1 MGPGDDHAPLT
12 GRRIVREPDHPLH
25 PHQRRQLLITKGHTM
40 DILIYRGDITKL
52 SSSDGVGAV
61 VNAAS
66 PSLLGGGGVDGAIHA
81 AAGPGLLEECRAL
94 GGCEVGDAKIT
105 GAHGLDVTRIVHA
118 VGPDYR
124 NEDQR
129 ETAHEKLASTYRR
142 ALEVAA
148 SAGVTTIVFPAI
160 STGIYGFPKAW
171 AADIAVR
178 TLALHGDRL
187 RFEKI
192 VLAAFTQ
199 EDADILLA
207 ATQRLVEVQD
217 HASFIGGTQ
226 AISGLADDY
235 RLAAAKHRGE
245 VVSDLGD
252 VFEAISES
260 LVSLVNQN
268 ITQRTEGTD
277 TSRSSEH
284 YVVLAEDEKDV
295 DERIA
300 IHDDSD
306 DAAFAAIR
314 RYWHDTLR
322 EHGQPEDK
330 DPVLSFQR
338 PAGGAEITVRII
350 WPEGEHSVEHWVVR

>member
-1 MGPGDDHAPLT
+1 M
-12 GRRIVREPDHPLH
+12 
-25 PHQRRQLLITKGHTM
+25 Q
-40 DILIYRGDITKL
+40 ILIHLGDITKL
-52 SSSDGVGAV
+52 TAGDVEAI
-61 VNAAS
+61 VNAAN

-81 AAGPGLLEECRAL
+81 AAGPGLLAECRAL

-105 GAHGLDVTRIVHA
+105 GAHDLDVTRIVHA

-129 ETAHEKLASTYRR
+129 ETAHEKLASAYRR

-148 SAGVTTIVFPAI
+148 SAGVTSIAFPAI
-160 STGIYGFPKAW
+160 STGIFNFPKPW

-178 TLALHGDRL
+178 TLAVHGDRL
-187 RFEKI
+187 GFKKI

-199 EDADILLA
+199 EDVGVLMA
-207 ATQRLVEVQD
+207 ATQRFLEVQE
-217 HASFIGGTQ
+217 HAAFVGGIQ
-226 AISGLADDY
+226 ALSGLVDDY
-235 RLAAAKHRGE
+235 RLAAAKHRGQAAD
-245 VVSDLGD
+245 DLGD
-252 VFEAISES
+252 VFETIAES

-268 ITQRTEGTD
+268 IEARAEGTD
-277 TSRSSEH
+277 TPRSSEH
-284 YVVLAEDEKDV
+284 YVVLAEDEQYAE
-295 DERIA
+295 ERIA

-330 DPVLSFQR
+330 DPALSFQR
-338 PAGGAEITVRII
+338 PGGGAEITVRII
-350 WPEGEHSVEHWVVR
+350 WPEGEHSVERWVVR

>member
-1 MGPGDDHAPLT
+1 M
-12 GRRIVREPDHPLH
+12 
-25 PHQRRQLLITKGHTM
+25 Q
-40 DILIYRGDITKL
+40 ILIHLGDITKL
-52 SSSDGVGAV
+52 TSGDVEAI
-61 VNAAS
+61 VNAAN

-124 NEDQR
+124 DEDQR
-129 ETAHEKLASTYRR
+129 ETAHEKLASAYRR

-148 SAGVTTIVFPAI
+148 SVGVTSIAFPAI

-178 TLALHGDRL
+178 TLAVHGDRL

-192 VLAAFTQ
+192 VLSAFTK
-199 EDADILLA
+199 EDADVLMA
-207 ATQRLVEVQD
+207 ATQRLTEVQD
-217 HASFIGGTQ
+217 HASLIGSIE

-235 RLAAAKHRGE
+235 RLAATKYRGQAAD
-245 VVSDLGD
+245 DLGD
-252 VFEAISES
+252 VFEAIWGS

-268 ITQRTEGTD
+268 IEARTEGTD
-277 TSRSSEH
+277 TPRSSEH

-338 PAGGAEITVRII
+338 PGGGAEITVRII

>member
-1 MGPGDDHAPLT
+1 
-12 GRRIVREPDHPLH
+12 
-25 PHQRRQLLITKGHTM
+25 M

-52 SSSDGVGAV
+52 SASDGIGAIAS
-61 VNAAS
+61 AAN

-81 AAGPGLLEECRAL
+81 AAGPDLLEECRTF
-94 GGCEVGDAKIT
+94 GGCEVGDAVIT
-105 GAHGLDVTRIVHA
+105 GAHGLDVDHIVHA

-124 NEDQR
+124 DEDQR

-148 SAGVTTIVFPAI
+148 SAGVTTIAFPAI

-187 RFEKI
+187 QFEKI
-192 VLAAFTQ
+192 VLTAFTQ

-217 HASFIGGTQ
+217 HASFIGGIE
-226 AISGLADDY
+226 ALSGLADDY

-245 VVSDLGD
+245 AVSDLGD
-252 VFEAISES
+252 VFDAIWGS

-268 ITQRTEGTD
+268 IEARTERTD

-284 YVVLAEDEKDV
+284 YVVLAEDEKLAG
-295 DERIA
+295 ERIA
-300 IHDDSD
+300 IPDDSD
-306 DAAFAAIR
+306 ESAFGAIR
-314 RYWHDTLR
+314 QYWHDTLR

-338 PAGGAEITVRII
+338 PGGGAEITVRII

>member
-1 MGPGDDHAPLT
+1 ME
-12 GRRIVREPDHPLH
+12 IF
-25 PHQRRQLLITKGHTM
+25 
-40 DILIYRGDITKL
+40 IYRGDITKL
-52 SSSDGVGAV
+52 SASDGIGAV
-61 VNAAS
+61 VNAANS
-66 PSLLGGGGVDGAIHA
+66 SLLGGGGVDGAIHA
-81 AAGPGLLEECRAL
+81 AAGPGLLEECRTF
-94 GGCEVGDAKIT
+94 GGCEVGDAVIT
-105 GAHGLDVTRIVHA
+105 GAHDLGVDHVVHA

-124 NEDQR
+124 DEDQR
-129 ETAHEKLASTYRR
+129 ETAHEKLASAYRR

-148 SAGVTTIVFPAI
+148 SAGVTSIAFPAI
-160 STGIYGFPKAW
+160 STGIFNFPKAW

-178 TLALHGDRL
+178 TLAVHGDRL

-199 EDADILLA
+199 EDTDVLMS
-207 ATQRLVEVQD
+207 ATQRLIEVQD
-217 HASFIGGTQ
+217 HAAFTGGVQ
-226 AISGLADDY
+226 ALSGLVDDY

-268 ITQRTEGTD
+268 IAERTEGTD
-277 TSRSSEH
+277 TSRSSER
-284 YVVLAEDEKDV
+284 YVVLAEDEKDA

-300 IHDDSD
+300 IPDDSD

-338 PAGGAEITVRII
+338 PGGGAEITVRII

>member
-1 MGPGDDHAPLT
+1 M
-12 GRRIVREPDHPLH
+12 E
-25 PHQRRQLLITKGHTM
+25 
-40 DILIYRGDITKL
+40 ILIYRGDITKL
-52 SSSDGVGAV
+52 SASDGIGAV
-61 VNAAS
+61 VNAAN

-81 AAGPGLLEECRAL
+81 AAGPGLLEECRTF
-94 GGCEVGDAKIT
+94 GGCEVGDAVIT
-105 GAHGLDVTRIVHA
+105 WAHGLGVDHVVHA

-124 NEDQR
+124 DEDQR
-129 ETAHEKLASTYRR
+129 ETAHEKLTSAYRR

-148 SAGVTTIVFPAI
+148 SAGVTSIAFPAI

-171 AADIAVR
+171 AADVAVR
-178 TLALHGDRL
+178 TLAVHGDRL

-192 VLAAFTQ
+192 VLAAFTK
-199 EDADILLA
+199 EDTDVLMS
-207 ATQRLVEVQD
+207 ATQRLIEVQE
-217 HASFIGGTQ
+217 HAAFTGGIE
-226 AISGLADDY
+226 AISGLVDDY

-268 ITQRTEGTD
+268 IEARTEGTD

-284 YVVLAEDEKDV
+284 YVVLAEDEKLAG
-295 DERIA
+295 ERIA
-300 IHDDSD
+300 IPDDSD
-306 DAAFAAIR
+306 ESAFGAIR
-314 RYWHDTLR
+314 QYWHDTLR

-338 PAGGAEITVRII
+338 PGGGAEITVRII

>member
-1 MGPGDDHAPLT
+1 MQT
-12 GRRIVREPDHPLH
+12 
-25 PHQRRQLLITKGHTM
+25 LIH
-40 DILIYRGDITKL
+40 LGDITKL
-52 SSSDGVGAV
+52 TSGDVEAI
-61 VNAAS
+61 VNAAN

-124 NEDQR
+124 DEDQR
-129 ETAHEKLASTYRR
+129 ETAHEKLASAYRR

-148 SAGVTTIVFPAI
+148 SAGVTSIAFPAI
-160 STGIYGFPKAW
+160 STGIFNFPKAW

-178 TLALHGDRL
+178 TLAVHGDRL
-187 RFEKI
+187 GFEKI
-192 VLAAFTQ
+192 VLSAFTK
-199 EDADILLA
+199 EDADVLMA
-207 ATQRLVEVQD
+207 ATQRLIEVQE
-217 HASFIGGTQ
+217 HASFVGSIE
-226 AISGLADDY
+226 ALSGLADDY
-235 RLAAAKHRGE
+235 LLAAAKHRGQAAD
-245 VVSDLGD
+245 DLGD
-252 VFEAISES
+252 VFEAIWGS

-268 ITQRTEGTD
+268 IEARTEGTD

-300 IHDDSD
+300 IPDDSD
-306 DAAFAAIR
+306 DAVFAAIR
-314 RYWHDTLR
+314 SHWHSTLR
-322 EHGQPEDK
+322 TYGQPEDR

-338 PAGGAEITVRII
+338 PDGGDQITVRIV
-350 WPEGEHSVEHWVVR
+350 WPEGEHSVEHWIVR